1 MPAMAEMYNLI
12 WIRATRILATFMSFF
27 FFSKPLFISIQ
38 NISYNPWASLVAHIV
53 KNLPAVQEI
62 SVRSLGP
69 EDSGEGTPE
78 QAKGLCIRL

>member
-1 MPAMAEMYNLI
+1 MPAMAEVYNLI

-27 FFSKPLFISIQ
+27 FFFSKSLFISIQ
-38 NISYNPWASLVAHIV
+38 NISYNPWASLVAQIV

-69 EDSGEGTPE
+69 EDSGEGNP
-78 QAKGLCIRL
+78 